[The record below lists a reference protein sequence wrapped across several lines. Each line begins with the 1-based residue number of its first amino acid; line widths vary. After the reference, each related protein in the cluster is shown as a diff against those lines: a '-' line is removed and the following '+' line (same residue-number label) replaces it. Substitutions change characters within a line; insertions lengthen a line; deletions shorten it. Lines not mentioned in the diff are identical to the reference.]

1 MGGEQK
7 RSNKEFL
14 ITKYSTHGKHFNR
27 PFFRHPDRF
36 SNPAVLQVD
45 CFSSHKKTVIMA
57 NKKTT
62 YHGVIFIIGVALIVA
77 AAIVFGVSEYTK
89 DPKVGQNQENVSIV
103 LFLAG
108 FAAFFIGPRLGGRG
122 D

>member
-1 MGGEQK
+1 
-7 RSNKEFL
+7 
-14 ITKYSTHGKHFNR
+14 
-27 PFFRHPDRF
+27 
-36 SNPAVLQVD
+36 
-45 CFSSHKKTVIMA
+45 MA

-77 AAIVFGVSEYTK
+77 AAIFYGISEYTK

-108 FAAFFIGPRLGGRG
+108 LVAFFIGPRLGGSG